1 MLPRFNIWLHEGSRI
16 LSMGL
21 NGSGQGF
28 FTRPLHSNF
37 EKNHWVHN
45 GVSLSM
51 YMYIN
56 SIEHYQK
63 ICYLVG
69 QCHGIASPHG
79 HYFSEVLTHCGKL
92 PKETSPR
99 VLT

>member
-1 MLPRFNIWLHEGSRI
+1 MRVQGSWA
-16 LSMGL
+16 LDSMVL
-21 NGSGQGF
+21 DRDFS
-28 FTRPLHSNF
+28 RDHSTVISK
-37 EKNHWVHN
+37 KNHWVHN

-63 ICYLVG
+63 ICYLVE
-69 QCHGIASPHG
+69 QCHGIASPRG
-79 HYFSEVLTHCGKL
+79 HYFSAVLTHCGKL